1 MSIRSVSVFALLLFV
16 GSLESAPAI
25 YQDVEPEYHVGD
37 TIRIVYGPYPG
48 GLFGDRVMIAKNGRF
63 PYRWCLSE
71 QMWYGLTDIDTMY
84 FEWKVRSTLWVCDSI
99 TAAPATSSVSDS
111 CRIAIMNLGDR
122 HDTAYTSLFRILP
135 AVGVAPRPSAPIRA
149 RATMTAARFD
159 LAGKPVVGDYAGIV
173 VGRSGRR
180 VELLSY
186 THTR

>member
-1 MSIRSVSVFALLLFV
+1 MSIRPAVLVVMVSVVIAHA
-16 GSLESAPAI
+16 APTI

-37 TIRIVYGPYPG
+37 TIRLVYGPYPG
-48 GLFGDRVMIAKNGRF
+48 GLFGDRVMISKNGRF

-99 TAAPATSSVSDS
+99 TAAPAVSSVSDS

-135 AVGVAPRPSAPIRA
+135 AVGVIARRVPASTTNVTIDAPA
-149 RATMTAARFD
+149 FD
-159 LAGKPVVGDYAGIV
+159 LR
-173 VGRSGRR
+173 GRVDDGSQCGVKVINSRQINLR
-180 VELLSY
+180 VDI
-186 THTR
+186 R